1 MKRKFKLLLSLLIF
15 ALLLCLCVGCN
26 NSDNNSPRDDNTVI
40 KPPKDDNTVIEPPVP
55 DTKVE
60 LSASQIYKKVNPS
73 VVFILLSQSGGFASG
88 SGFFVDNNGT
98 MVTNYHVIKDATKG
112 VIQLY
117 DGSQA
122 TVDKVLGYDEEL
134 DIAILSTTAH
144 NTTPI
149 IKATLQAQ
157 IGDTVYAIGYPKA
170 FNLGVSSSTF
180 TSGMVS
186 MFRSIDGYSYIQATV
201 DITNG
206 NSGGVLINKYGEV
219 IGITTAGINFS
230 NIDYMNLSIPIQRVD
245 NVARNVN
252 ESLEVTTKRHYPVY
266 VTYVADGRQI
276 DKQTIRYQSTSK
288 APSNPTKTGYSFV
301 GWYTNSSFTTKF
313 DFTKAICEDVTIYGK
328 FEINKYSVDYNLNQ
342 GKFSSGVENT
352 YTINDCG
359 NVLPTP
365 TRSGYLFEGWRDWS
379 GQFVDNFPQFANI
392 RSLKLYASWVSGTE
406 GILLKNGKVVSY
418 NGTASDVTIPS
429 SYRNVPTTAIGESA
443 FRNNTTIKKITV
455 PDSVTS
461 ISSGVFSGCGSLIEI
476 TLPFI
481 GDSAKTS
488 SDTYQY
494 PLGYIFGT
502 RSYAGGV
509 ATEQRYYGYSSSSS
523 TKDTYYIP
531 SSLKS
536 VTIKGGNI
544 LYGAFYNCSGLTSV
558 TIPDRVTSIGSSAF
572 YNCSG
577 LTSVTIPDRVTS
589 IGSKAFYNCAGL
601 TSVTIGN
608 GVTSIGNYAFQGCS
622 GLTSITIGKN
632 VTTIDN
638 STFEGCSALREIH
651 YNGDLTGWCNING
664 IDNLMKCS
672 SSTKSLYIDGAK
684 IEGNLVIP
692 DGVTSIGNYA
702 FYNCSKLTYITI
714 PDRATSIGNGVFSGC
729 SGLTS
734 ITIPDSVTSIGDYAF
749 DNCSG
754 LTSIT
759 ISDNVSSIGD
769 SAFYGCNGLTTV
781 CWNAT
786 NCTKAGSNSSPI
798 FSNCTRLKTVVVGE
812 NVQTIPSYAFSDCSG
827 LTEIHYNGDLNSWCS
842 ISGLD
847 NLMQYGK
854 STKSLYIDGT
864 KIEGV
869 LVIPDSVTN
878 IGSYAFYCCR
888 GLTSV
893 TIGNGVTSIGEYA
906 FCGCTGLTSVTIP
919 DSVTS
924 IGNRAFEDCTDLTS
938 VTIGNSV
945 TSIGNDAFWY
955 CRGLTSVSWNAENC
969 TLVGAPSIFREC
981 TNLTT
986 VTIGDNVKTIPSYAF
1001 NGCSSLTSITIPDS
1015 VTSIG
1020 DDAFDGCSGLT
1031 SVTIGK
1037 GVTSIGGGAF
1047 SRCSGL
1053 TNIKVAVGNTKY
1065 HSQGN
1070 CIIKTA
1076 SKTLILGCKNSVIP
1090 ADGSVTSIGSS
1101 AFSVCS
1107 GLTSVTIPDGVTK
1120 IGSSAFS
1127 GCSGLTNITIPESV
1141 TSIGWGAFFGCTG
1154 LTSVTISNGVTSIG
1168 AWAFENCTDLT
1179 RIDFNGTK
1187 AQWNAIEKG
1196 NDWSHNT
1203 GSFTIYCTDGTI

>member
-276 DKQTIRYQSTSK
+276 DKQTIRYQSTST

-342 GKFSSGVENT
+342 GKFSSGVDTT

-392 RSLKLYASWVSGTE
+392 RNLKLYASWVSGTE

-429 SYRNVPTTAIGESA
+429 SYRNVPTAGIGESA

-461 ISSGVFSGCGSLIEI
+461 ISSDVFSGCSSLTEI

-488 SDTYQY
+488 SDKYQY

-509 ATEQRYYGYSSSSS
+509 ATEQRYYGYLSSSS
-523 TKDTYYIP
+523 TWDTYYIP
-531 SSLKS
+531 SSLKY
-536 VTIKGGNI
+536 VTITGGNI
-544 LYGAFYNCSGLTSV
+544 LYGAFSGCSGLTN
-558 TIPDRVTSIGSSAF
+558 I
-572 YNCSG
+572 
-577 LTSVTIPDRVTS
+577 
-589 IGSKAFYNCAGL
+589 
-601 TSVTIGN
+601 TIGN
-608 GVTSIGNYAFQGCS
+608 GVTSIGGAAFYKCSKLTNVTIPNSVRSIGEGAFQGCS
-622 GLTSITIGKN
+622 GLTK
-632 VTTIDN
+632 
-638 STFEGCSALREIH
+638 IH
-651 YNGDLTGWCNING
+651 YNGDLTGW
-664 IDNLMKCS
+664 
-672 SSTKSLYIDGAK
+672 
-684 IEGNLVIP
+684 
-692 DGVTSIGNYA
+692 
-702 FYNCSKLTYITI
+702 
-714 PDRATSIGNGVFSGC
+714 
-729 SGLTS
+729 
-734 ITIPDSVTSIGDYAF
+734 
-749 DNCSG
+749 
-754 LTSIT
+754 
-759 ISDNVSSIGD
+759 
-769 SAFYGCNGLTTV
+769 
-781 CWNAT
+781 
-786 NCTKAGSNSSPI
+786 
-798 FSNCTRLKTVVVGE
+798 
-812 NVQTIPSYAFSDCSG
+812 
-827 LTEIHYNGDLNSWCS
+827 LN

-847 NLMQYGK
+847 NLMAYV
-854 STKSLYIDGT
+854 STKTLYIDGT
-864 KIEGV
+864 KIEGD
-869 LVIPDSVTN
+869 LVIPEGVKS
-878 IGSYAFYCCR
+878 ICPSAFYK
-888 GLTSV
+888 
-893 TIGNGVTSIGEYA
+893 
-906 FCGCTGLTSVTIP
+906 CTGLTSVTIP

-924 IGNRAFEDCTDLTS
+924 IGT
-938 VTIGNSV
+938 
-945 TSIGNDAFWY
+945 
-955 CRGLTSVSWNAENC
+955 
-969 TLVGAPSIFREC
+969 
-981 TNLTT
+981 
-986 VTIGDNVKTIPSYAF
+986 
-1001 NGCSSLTSITIPDS
+1001 
-1015 VTSIG
+1015 
-1020 DDAFDGCSGLT
+1020 
-1031 SVTIGK
+1031 
-1037 GVTSIGGGAF
+1037 
-1047 SRCSGL
+1047 
-1053 TNIKVAVGNTKY
+1053 
-1065 HSQGN
+1065 
-1070 CIIKTA
+1070 
-1076 SKTLILGCKNSVIP
+1076 
-1090 ADGSVTSIGSS
+1090 S
-1101 AFSVCS
+1101 AFV
-1107 GLTSVTIPDGVTK
+1107 
-1120 IGSSAFS
+1120 
-1127 GCSGLTNITIPESV
+1127 
-1141 TSIGWGAFFGCTG
+1141 
-1154 LTSVTISNGVTSIG
+1154 
-1168 AWAFENCTDLT
+1168 
-1179 RIDFNGTK
+1179 
-1187 AQWNAIEKG
+1187 
-1196 NDWSHNT
+1196 
-1203 GSFTIYCTDGTI
+1203 

>member
-1 MKRKFKLLLSLLIF
+1 MKRKYKLLLSLLMF

-342 GKFSSGVENT
+342 GKFSSDVATT

-365 TRSGYLFEGWRDWS
+365 TRSGYLFEGWLDWS
-379 GQFVDNFPQFANI
+379 GQFVDNFPQNI
-392 RSLKLYASWVSGTE
+392 KNLKLFARWIKGAE

-418 NGTASDVTIPS
+418 NGTASDVTIPA

-443 FRNNTTIKKITV
+443 FENNTTIKKITV

-461 ISSGVFSGCGSLIEI
+461 ISSGVFSGCSSLTEI

-502 RSYAGGV
+502 SSYNGCV
-509 ATEQRYYGYSSSSS
+509 ATKQRYYGYSTSSSVEY
-523 TKDTYYIP
+523 TFYIP

-536 VTIKGGNI
+536 VTITGGNI
-544 LYGAFYNCSGLTSV
+544 LYGAFYNCSGLTS
-558 TIPDRVTSIGSSAF
+558 IKIGNGVTSIGSSAF
-572 YNCSG
+572 
-577 LTSVTIPDRVTS
+577 
-589 IGSKAFYNCAGL
+589 
-601 TSVTIGN
+601 
-608 GVTSIGNYAFQGCS
+608 
-622 GLTSITIGKN
+622 
-632 VTTIDN
+632 
-638 STFEGCSALREIH
+638 
-651 YNGDLTGWCNING
+651 
-664 IDNLMKCS
+664 
-672 SSTKSLYIDGAK
+672 
-684 IEGNLVIP
+684 
-692 DGVTSIGNYA
+692 
-702 FYNCSKLTYITI
+702 
-714 PDRATSIGNGVFSGC
+714 
-729 SGLTS
+729 
-734 ITIPDSVTSIGDYAF
+734 
-749 DNCSG
+749 
-754 LTSIT
+754 
-759 ISDNVSSIGD
+759 
-769 SAFYGCNGLTTV
+769 
-781 CWNAT
+781 
-786 NCTKAGSNSSPI
+786 
-798 FSNCTRLKTVVVGE
+798 E
-812 NVQTIPSYAFSDCSG
+812 N
-827 LTEIHYNGDLNSWCS
+827 
-842 ISGLD
+842 
-847 NLMQYGK
+847 
-854 STKSLYIDGT
+854 
-864 KIEGV
+864 
-869 LVIPDSVTN
+869 
-878 IGSYAFYCCR
+878 
-888 GLTSV
+888 
-893 TIGNGVTSIGEYA
+893 
-906 FCGCTGLTSVTIP
+906 CTGLT
-919 DSVTS
+919 
-924 IGNRAFEDCTDLTS
+924 N
-938 VTIGNSV
+938 
-945 TSIGNDAFWY
+945 
-955 CRGLTSVSWNAENC
+955 
-969 TLVGAPSIFREC
+969 
-981 TNLTT
+981 
-986 VTIGDNVKTIPSYAF
+986 
-1001 NGCSSLTSITIPDS
+1001 
-1015 VTSIG
+1015 
-1020 DDAFDGCSGLT
+1020 
-1031 SVTIGK
+1031 
-1037 GVTSIGGGAF
+1037 
-1047 SRCSGL
+1047 
-1053 TNIKVAVGNTKY
+1053 
-1065 HSQGN
+1065 
-1070 CIIKTA
+1070 
-1076 SKTLILGCKNSVIP
+1076 
-1090 ADGSVTSIGSS
+1090 
-1101 AFSVCS
+1101 
-1107 GLTSVTIPDGVTK
+1107 VTIPDG
-1120 IGSSAFS
+1120 I
-1127 GCSGLTNITIPESV
+1127 
-1141 TSIGWGAFFGCTG
+1141 TSIGWYAF
-1154 LTSVTISNGVTSIG
+1154 V
-1168 AWAFENCTDLT
+1168 
-1179 RIDFNGTK
+1179 
-1187 AQWNAIEKG
+1187 
-1196 NDWSHNT
+1196 
-1203 GSFTIYCTDGTI
+1203 

>member
-1 MKRKFKLLLSLLIF
+1 MKRKFKLLLSLLMF

-418 NGTASDVTIPS
+418 NGTASDVTIPA

-461 ISSGVFSGCGSLIEI
+461 ISSGVFSGCSSLTEI

-488 SDTYQY
+488 SDKYQY
-494 PLGYIFGT
+494 PLGYILGT
-502 RSYAGGV
+502 SSYAGGV
-509 ATEQRYYGYSSSSS
+509 ATKQYYYGSSMSD
-523 TKDTYYIP
+523 TTCNTYYIP
-531 SSLKS
+531 ASLKS
-536 VTIKGGNI
+536 VTVVGGNV
-544 LYGAFYNCSGLTSV
+544 LHGAFYNCNSLASVTIPDGVRSIGSSVFNGCSGLTSVTIGNSVTSIGGGAFYNCRGLTSVTIGKNVTTIDDSTFEGCNALREIHYNGDLTDWCSINSIDNLMKCNSSTKSLYIDGKKIEYNLVIPDGVTSIGSYAFYKCSGLTSV
-558 TIPDRVTSIGSSAF
+558 TIPNSVTSIGDYAF
-572 YNCSG
+572 QGCYKLVEVINNSPLNIVKGRSGFGDVGQFALNVKKDGKSEIVDKGGYLFYTYNNANYLLGYMGNDTQLTLPLDYNGQDNYEIYNCAFQDCSD
-577 LTSVTIPDRVTS
+577 LTSITIPDSVTS
-589 IGSKAFYNCAGL
+589 IGGSAFDNCAGL

-608 GVTSIGNYAFQGCS
+608 GVTSLDSDAFSGCIGLTSVTIGSGVTRIGNSAFSKCYKLVEVINNSSLNIVKGSSGFGYVGNYALNVKKSGASEIVNKDGYLFYTYDNTNHLLGYMGNDTQLTLPSYYNGQGYEIYECAFYNCS
-622 GLTSITIGKN
+622 GLTS
-632 VTTIDN
+632 VT
-638 STFEGCSALREIH
+638 
-651 YNGDLTGWCNING
+651 
-664 IDNLMKCS
+664 
-672 SSTKSLYIDGAK
+672 
-684 IEGNLVIP
+684 IP
-692 DGVTSIGNYA
+692 DSVTSIGDQA
-702 FYNCSKLTYITI
+702 FQ
-714 PDRATSIGNGVFSGC
+714 DC

-749 DNCSG
+749 MNCSG

-759 ISDNVSSIGD
+759 IGSNVKSIGWGAFGGCIGLTSVTIPNSVKD
-769 SAFYGCNGLTTV
+769 IGWSAFVGC
-781 CWNAT
+781 
-786 NCTKAGSNSSPI
+786 S
-798 FSNCTRLKTVVVGE
+798 
-812 NVQTIPSYAFSDCSG
+812 
-827 LTEIHYNGDLNSWCS
+827 
-842 ISGLD
+842 
-847 NLMQYGK
+847 
-854 STKSLYIDGT
+854 
-864 KIEGV
+864 
-869 LVIPDSVTN
+869 
-878 IGSYAFYCCR
+878 

-893 TIGNGVTSIGEYA
+893 TIGNGVTSIGDSA
-906 FCGCTGLTSVTIP
+906 FS
-919 DSVTS
+919 
-924 IGNRAFEDCTDLTS
+924 DCSDLTS
-938 VTIGNSV
+938 VTMGS
-945 TSIGNDAFWY
+945 
-955 CRGLTSVSWNAENC
+955 
-969 TLVGAPSIFREC
+969 
-981 TNLTT
+981 
-986 VTIGDNVKTIPSYAF
+986 
-1001 NGCSSLTSITIPDS
+1001 
-1015 VTSIG
+1015 
-1020 DDAFDGCSGLT
+1020 
-1031 SVTIGK
+1031 
-1037 GVTSIGGGAF
+1037 GVTSIG
-1047 SRCSGL
+1047 
-1053 TNIKVAVGNTKY
+1053 Y
-1065 HSQGN
+1065 
-1070 CIIKTA
+1070 
-1076 SKTLILGCKNSVIP
+1076 
-1090 ADGSVTSIGSS
+1090 S
-1101 AFSVCS
+1101 A
-1107 GLTSVTIPDGVTK
+1107 LD
-1120 IGSSAFS
+1120 
-1127 GCSGLTNITIPESV
+1127 GCSKLK
-1141 TSIGWGAFFGCTG
+1141 
-1154 LTSVTISNGVTSIG
+1154 
-1168 AWAFENCTDLT
+1168 

-1187 AQWNAIEKG
+1187 AQWEAIKKG
-1196 NDWSHNT
+1196 SNWNRDT

>member
-60 LSASQIYKKVNPS
+60 LSASQIYKKVNPN
-73 VVFILLSQSGGFASG
+73 VVFILLSQKDGFSSG
-88 SGFFVDNNGT
+88 SGFFVDAHGT

-252 ESLEVTTKRHYPVY
+252 ESLEVTTKRHYPLY

-342 GKFSSGVENT
+342 GKFSSGVDTT

-359 NVLPTP
+359 KALPVP
-365 TRSGYLFEGWRDWS
+365 TRSGYLFEGWLDSS
-379 GQFVDNFPQFANI
+379 GQFVDNFPQNI
-392 RSLKLYASWVSGTE
+392 KNLKLFARWIKGAE

-443 FRNNTTIKKITV
+443 FENNTTIKKITV

-461 ISSGVFSGCGSLIEI
+461 ISSDVFSGCSSLTEI

-481 GDSAKTS
+481 GDSAKTF
-488 SDTYQY
+488 SDKYQY

-509 ATEQRYYGYSSSSS
+509 ATEQCYYGYSSSSS
-523 TKDTYYIP
+523 TRDTYYIP
-531 SSLKS
+531 SALKS
-536 VTIKGGNI
+536 VTITGGNI
-544 LYGAFYNCSGLTSV
+544 LHGAFYNCSGLTSIKIGNGV
-558 TIPDRVTSIGSSAF
+558 TRIGAEVFYNCSKLTNITIPDSVIYVGSDAFRYCNSLVYNKYYTAYYLGNATNKYVVLVKATSTSIYSCTINDNCKVVAESAF
-572 YNCSG
+572 CKCTGLTSITIPNSVANIGDYAFNGCSG
-577 LTSVTIPDRVTS
+577 LTSVTIPDSVKS
-589 IGSKAFYNCAGL
+589 IDLGAFSGCTGL
-601 TSVTIGN
+601 KSVTMGN
-608 GVTSIGNYAFQGCS
+608 GVKSIG
-622 GLTSITIGKN
+622 
-632 VTTIDN
+632 
-638 STFEGCSALREIH
+638 
-651 YNGDLTGWCNING
+651 
-664 IDNLMKCS
+664 
-672 SSTKSLYIDGAK
+672 
-684 IEGNLVIP
+684 
-692 DGVTSIGNYA
+692 
-702 FYNCSKLTYITI
+702 
-714 PDRATSIGNGVFSGC
+714 
-729 SGLTS
+729 
-734 ITIPDSVTSIGDYAF
+734 
-749 DNCSG
+749 
-754 LTSIT
+754 
-759 ISDNVSSIGD
+759 
-769 SAFYGCNGLTTV
+769 
-781 CWNAT
+781 
-786 NCTKAGSNSSPI
+786 
-798 FSNCTRLKTVVVGE
+798 
-812 NVQTIPSYAFSDCSG
+812 SYAFSDC
-827 LTEIHYNGDLNSWCS
+827 D
-842 ISGLD
+842 
-847 NLMQYGK
+847 K
-854 STKSLYIDGT
+854 
-864 KIEGV
+864 
-869 LVIPDSVTN
+869 
-878 IGSYAFYCCR
+878 
-888 GLTSV
+888 
-893 TIGNGVTSIGEYA
+893 
-906 FCGCTGLTSVTIP
+906 
-919 DSVTS
+919 
-924 IGNRAFEDCTDLTS
+924 
-938 VTIGNSV
+938 
-945 TSIGNDAFWY
+945 
-955 CRGLTSVSWNAENC
+955 
-969 TLVGAPSIFREC
+969 
-981 TNLTT
+981 
-986 VTIGDNVKTIPSYAF
+986 
-1001 NGCSSLTSITIPDS
+1001 
-1015 VTSIG
+1015 
-1020 DDAFDGCSGLT
+1020 
-1031 SVTIGK
+1031 
-1037 GVTSIGGGAF
+1037 
-1047 SRCSGL
+1047 
-1053 TNIKVAVGNTKY
+1053 
-1065 HSQGN
+1065 
-1070 CIIKTA
+1070 
-1076 SKTLILGCKNSVIP
+1076 
-1090 ADGSVTSIGSS
+1090 
-1101 AFSVCS
+1101 
-1107 GLTSVTIPDGVTK
+1107 
-1120 IGSSAFS
+1120 
-1127 GCSGLTNITIPESV
+1127 
-1141 TSIGWGAFFGCTG
+1141 
-1154 LTSVTISNGVTSIG
+1154 
-1168 AWAFENCTDLT
+1168 LT

-1187 AQWNAIEKG
+1187 AQWNAIKKYH
-1196 NDWSHNT
+1196 DWSYST
-1203 GSFTIYCTDGTI
+1203 GNFTVYCTNGTI

>member
-1 MKRKFKLLLSLLIF
+1 MF

-443 FRNNTTIKKITV
+443 FSNNTTIKKITV

-461 ISSGVFSGCGSLIEI
+461 ISSGVFSGCSSLTEI

-544 LYGAFYNCSGLTSV
+544 LYGAF
-558 TIPDRVTSIGSSAF
+558 
-572 YNCSG
+572 
-577 LTSVTIPDRVTS
+577 
-589 IGSKAFYNCAGL
+589 
-601 TSVTIGN
+601 
-608 GVTSIGNYAFQGCS
+608 
-622 GLTSITIGKN
+622 
-632 VTTIDN
+632 
-638 STFEGCSALREIH
+638 
-651 YNGDLTGWCNING
+651 
-664 IDNLMKCS
+664 
-672 SSTKSLYIDGAK
+672 
-684 IEGNLVIP
+684 
-692 DGVTSIGNYA
+692 
-702 FYNCSKLTYITI
+702 
-714 PDRATSIGNGVFSGC
+714 SGC
-729 SGLTS
+729 
-734 ITIPDSVTSIGDYAF
+734 IV
-749 DNCSG
+749 
-754 LTSIT
+754 
-759 ISDNVSSIGD
+759 
-769 SAFYGCNGLTTV
+769 
-781 CWNAT
+781 
-786 NCTKAGSNSSPI
+786 
-798 FSNCTRLKTVVVGE
+798 
-812 NVQTIPSYAFSDCSG
+812 
-827 LTEIHYNGDLNSWCS
+827 
-842 ISGLD
+842 
-847 NLMQYGK
+847 
-854 STKSLYIDGT
+854 
-864 KIEGV
+864 
-869 LVIPDSVTN
+869 
-878 IGSYAFYCCR
+878 
-888 GLTSV
+888 
-893 TIGNGVTSIGEYA
+893 
-906 FCGCTGLTSVTIP
+906 
-919 DSVTS
+919 
-924 IGNRAFEDCTDLTS
+924 LTS

-945 TSIGNDAFWY
+945 TSIGGEAFY
-955 CRGLTSVSWNAENC
+955 
-969 TLVGAPSIFREC
+969 EC
-981 TNLTT
+981 SNL
-986 VTIGDNVKTIPSYAF
+986 K
-1001 NGCSSLTSITIPDS
+1001 SITIPDS

-1020 DDAFDGCSGLT
+1020 RYAFSYCYGLT
-1031 SVTIGK
+1031 SI
-1037 GVTSIGGGAF
+1037 
-1047 SRCSGL
+1047 
-1053 TNIKVAVGNTKY
+1053 
-1065 HSQGN
+1065 
-1070 CIIKTA
+1070 
-1076 SKTLILGCKNSVIP
+1076 
-1090 ADGSVTSIGSS
+1090 
-1101 AFSVCS
+1101 
-1107 GLTSVTIPDGVTK
+1107 TIPDGV
-1120 IGSSAFS
+1120 I
-1127 GCSGLTNITIPESV
+1127 
-1141 TSIGWGAFFGCTG
+1141 SIGYAAFLACTG
-1154 LTSVTISNGVTSIG
+1154 LTSVTIGNSVTSIG
-1168 AWAFENCTDLT
+1168 VGAFENCDGLTSVTIPGSVTSIGGSAFHDCDGLTSVKIPDSVTSIGPYAFEGCTSLT
-1179 RIDFNGTK
+1179 RIDFDGTK
-1187 AQWNAIEKG
+1187 AQWKAIEKG
-1196 NDWSHNT
+1196 NMWRDVT
-1203 GSFTIYCTDGTI
+1203 GNFTVYCTNGTLTKYEA

>member
-1 MKRKFKLLLSLLIF
+1 MKRKYKLLLSLLMF

-122 TVDKVLGYDEEL
+122 AVDKVLGYDEEL

-342 GKFSSGVENT
+342 GKFSSDVAT
-352 YTINDCG
+352 SYTINDCG

-443 FRNNTTIKKITV
+443 FV
-455 PDSVTS
+455 
-461 ISSGVFSGCGSLIEI
+461 
-476 TLPFI
+476 
-481 GDSAKTS
+481 
-488 SDTYQY
+488 
-494 PLGYIFGT
+494 
-502 RSYAGGV
+502 
-509 ATEQRYYGYSSSSS
+509 
-523 TKDTYYIP
+523 
-531 SSLKS
+531 
-536 VTIKGGNI
+536 
-544 LYGAFYNCSGLTSV
+544 
-558 TIPDRVTSIGSSAF
+558 
-572 YNCSG
+572 
-577 LTSVTIPDRVTS
+577 
-589 IGSKAFYNCAGL
+589 
-601 TSVTIGN
+601 
-608 GVTSIGNYAFQGCS
+608 
-622 GLTSITIGKN
+622 
-632 VTTIDN
+632 
-638 STFEGCSALREIH
+638 
-651 YNGDLTGWCNING
+651 
-664 IDNLMKCS
+664 
-672 SSTKSLYIDGAK
+672 
-684 IEGNLVIP
+684 
-692 DGVTSIGNYA
+692 
-702 FYNCSKLTYITI
+702 
-714 PDRATSIGNGVFSGC
+714 
-729 SGLTS
+729 
-734 ITIPDSVTSIGDYAF
+734 
-749 DNCSG
+749 
-754 LTSIT
+754 
-759 ISDNVSSIGD
+759 
-769 SAFYGCNGLTTV
+769 
-781 CWNAT
+781 
-786 NCTKAGSNSSPI
+786 
-798 FSNCTRLKTVVVGE
+798 
-812 NVQTIPSYAFSDCSG
+812 
-827 LTEIHYNGDLNSWCS
+827 
-842 ISGLD
+842 
-847 NLMQYGK
+847 
-854 STKSLYIDGT
+854 
-864 KIEGV
+864 
-869 LVIPDSVTN
+869 
-878 IGSYAFYCCR
+878 
-888 GLTSV
+888 
-893 TIGNGVTSIGEYA
+893 
-906 FCGCTGLTSVTIP
+906 
-919 DSVTS
+919 
-924 IGNRAFEDCTDLTS
+924 
-938 VTIGNSV
+938 
-945 TSIGNDAFWY
+945 
-955 CRGLTSVSWNAENC
+955 
-969 TLVGAPSIFREC
+969 
-981 TNLTT
+981 
-986 VTIGDNVKTIPSYAF
+986 
-1001 NGCSSLTSITIPDS
+1001 
-1015 VTSIG
+1015 
-1020 DDAFDGCSGLT
+1020 
-1031 SVTIGK
+1031 
-1037 GVTSIGGGAF
+1037 
-1047 SRCSGL
+1047 
-1053 TNIKVAVGNTKY
+1053 
-1065 HSQGN
+1065 
-1070 CIIKTA
+1070 
-1076 SKTLILGCKNSVIP
+1076 
-1090 ADGSVTSIGSS
+1090 
-1101 AFSVCS
+1101 
-1107 GLTSVTIPDGVTK
+1107 
-1120 IGSSAFS
+1120 
-1127 GCSGLTNITIPESV
+1127 
-1141 TSIGWGAFFGCTG
+1141 
-1154 LTSVTISNGVTSIG
+1154 
-1168 AWAFENCTDLT
+1168 
-1179 RIDFNGTK
+1179 
-1187 AQWNAIEKG
+1187 
-1196 NDWSHNT
+1196 
-1203 GSFTIYCTDGTI
+1203 

>member
-1 MKRKFKLLLSLLIF
+1 MKRKFKLLLSLLMF

-418 NGTASDVTIPS
+418 NGTASDVTIPA

-461 ISSGVFSGCGSLIEI
+461 ISSGVFSGCSSLTEI

-488 SDTYQY
+488 SDKYQY

-502 RSYAGGV
+502 SSYAGGV
-509 ATEQRYYGYSSSSS
+509 ATKQYYYGSSMSD
-523 TKDTYYIP
+523 TTCNTYYIP
-531 SSLKS
+531 ASLKS
-536 VTIKGGNI
+536 VTVVGGNV
-544 LYGAFYNCSGLTSV
+544 LHGAFYNCNSLASV
-558 TIPDRVTSIGSSAF
+558 TIPDGVRSIGSSAF

-577 LTSVTIPDRVTS
+577 LTSVTI
-589 IGSKAFYNCAGL
+589 
-601 TSVTIGN
+601 GN
-608 GVTSIGNYAFQGCS
+608 SVTSIGNYAFQGCS
-622 GLTSITIGKN
+622 GLTNITIGKN

-638 STFEGCSALREIH
+638 STFEDCSALREIH

-692 DGVTSIGNYA
+692 DGVTSIGSYA
-702 FYNCSKLTYITI
+702 FYN
-714 PDRATSIGNGVFSGC
+714 C

-734 ITIPDSVTSIGDYAF
+734 ITIPDSVTSIG
-749 DNCSG
+749 
-754 LTSIT
+754 
-759 ISDNVSSIGD
+759 
-769 SAFYGCNGLTTV
+769 NGV
-781 CWNAT
+781 FRD
-786 NCTKAGSNSSPI
+786 CT
-798 FSNCTRLKTVVVGE
+798 
-812 NVQTIPSYAFSDCSG
+812 
-827 LTEIHYNGDLNSWCS
+827 
-842 ISGLD
+842 
-847 NLMQYGK
+847 
-854 STKSLYIDGT
+854 
-864 KIEGV
+864 
-869 LVIPDSVTN
+869 
-878 IGSYAFYCCR
+878 

-893 TIGNGVTSIGEYA
+893 TIGNGVTSIGSSV
-906 FCGCTGLTSVTIP
+906 FNGCSG
-919 DSVTS
+919 
-924 IGNRAFEDCTDLTS
+924 LTS

-945 TSIGNDAFWY
+945 TSIGGGAFY
-955 CRGLTSVSWNAENC
+955 NCR
-969 TLVGAPSIFREC
+969 
-981 TNLTT
+981 
-986 VTIGDNVKTIPSYAF
+986 
-1001 NGCSSLTSITIPDS
+1001 
-1015 VTSIG
+1015 
-1020 DDAFDGCSGLT
+1020 GLT

-1037 GVTSIGGGAF
+1037 NVTTIDDSTF
-1047 SRCSGL
+1047 E
-1053 TNIKVAVGNTKY
+1053 
-1065 HSQGN
+1065 
-1070 CIIKTA
+1070 
-1076 SKTLILGCKNSVIP
+1076 GCNALREIHY
-1090 ADGSVTSIGSS
+1090 
-1101 AFSVCS
+1101 
-1107 GLTSVTIPDGVTK
+1107 
-1120 IGSSAFS
+1120 
-1127 GCSGLTNITIPESV
+1127 
-1141 TSIGWGAFFGCTG
+1141 
-1154 LTSVTISNGVTSIG
+1154 NG
-1168 AWAFENCTDLT
+1168 DLT
-1179 RIDFNGTK
+1179 DWCSINSIDNLMKCNSSTK
-1187 AQWNAIEKG
+1187 SLYIDGKKL
-1196 NDWSHNT
+1196 S
-1203 GSFTIYCTDGTI
+1203 TIW

>member
-1 MKRKFKLLLSLLIF
+1 MKRKFKLLLSLLMF

-418 NGTASDVTIPS
+418 NGTASDVTIPA

-461 ISSGVFSGCGSLIEI
+461 ISSGVFSGCSSLTEI
-476 TLPFI
+476 TFPFI

-488 SDTYQY
+488 SDKYQY

-502 RSYAGGV
+502 SSYAGGV
-509 ATEQRYYGYSSSSS
+509 ATKQYYYGSSMSD
-523 TKDTYYIP
+523 TTCNTYYIP
-531 SSLKS
+531 ASLKS
-536 VTIKGGNI
+536 VTVVGGNV
-544 LYGAFYNCSGLTSV
+544 LHGAFYNCNSLASV
-558 TIPDRVTSIGSSAF
+558 TIPDGVRSIGSSAF

-577 LTSVTIPDRVTS
+577 LTSVTIGNSVTS
-589 IGSKAFYNCAGL
+589 IGNYAFDNCAGL

-608 GVTSIGNYAFQGCS
+608 GVTSLDSDAFSGCI
-622 GLTSITIGKN
+622 GLTM
-632 VTTIDN
+632 VT
-638 STFEGCSALREIH
+638 
-651 YNGDLTGWCNING
+651 
-664 IDNLMKCS
+664 
-672 SSTKSLYIDGAK
+672 
-684 IEGNLVIP
+684 
-692 DGVTSIGNYA
+692 
-702 FYNCSKLTYITI
+702 
-714 PDRATSIGNGVFSGC
+714 IGNGVTRVGDHVFYNCRGLTSVTMGNCVTSISEYAFYGCSNLKYNEYNNALYLGNENNKYFGLIKAKSKNITSCLINANCKIICEGAFSGC

-734 ITIPDSVTSIGDYAF
+734 ITIPDSVTNIGSDAF
-749 DNCSG
+749 SSCSG
-754 LTSIT
+754 LTSI
-759 ISDNVSSIGD
+759 
-769 SAFYGCNGLTTV
+769 
-781 CWNAT
+781 
-786 NCTKAGSNSSPI
+786 
-798 FSNCTRLKTVVVGE
+798 
-812 NVQTIPSYAFSDCSG
+812 
-827 LTEIHYNGDLNSWCS
+827 
-842 ISGLD
+842 
-847 NLMQYGK
+847 
-854 STKSLYIDGT
+854 
-864 KIEGV
+864 
-869 LVIPDSVTN
+869 
-878 IGSYAFYCCR
+878 
-888 GLTSV
+888 
-893 TIGNGVTSIGEYA
+893 TIGNGVTSIGKSTFYN
-906 FCGCTGLTSVTIP
+906 CNGLTSVTMRNG
-919 DSVTS
+919 VAS
-924 IGNRAFEDCTDLTS
+924 IGDRAF
-938 VTIGNSV
+938 
-945 TSIGNDAFWY
+945 Y
-955 CRGLTSVSWNAENC
+955 NC
-969 TLVGAPSIFREC
+969 S
-981 TNLTT
+981 
-986 VTIGDNVKTIPSYAF
+986 K
-1001 NGCSSLTSITIPDS
+1001 LTSITIPDS

-1020 DDAFDGCSGLT
+1020 SEAFSYCSGLTSITIGNSVTSIGDQAFYNCSGLTSVTIPDGVTNVGSCAFLGCAGLT

-1037 GVTSIGGGAF
+1037 GVTSIGTSAF
-1047 SRCSGL
+1047 YNCTGL
-1053 TNIKVAVGNTKY
+1053 T
-1065 HSQGN
+1065 S
-1070 CIIKTA
+1070 II
-1076 SKTLILGCKNSVIP
+1076 IP
-1090 ADGSVTSIGSS
+1090 DGVTSIGSY
-1101 AFSVCS
+1101 AFQ
-1107 GLTSVTIPDGVTK
+1107 
-1120 IGSSAFS
+1120 
-1127 GCSGLTNITIPESV
+1127 GCSG
-1141 TSIGWGAFFGCTG
+1141 
-1154 LTSVTISNGVTSIG
+1154 
-1168 AWAFENCTDLT
+1168 LT

-1187 AQWNAIEKG
+1187 AQWEAIRKG
-1196 NDWSHNT
+1196 SNWNRNT

>member
-1 MKRKFKLLLSLLIF
+1 MKRKFKLLLFLLMF

-40 KPPKDDNTVIEPPVP
+40 EPPKDDNTVIEPPVP

-73 VVFILLSQSGGFASG
+73 VVFILLSQKDGFSSG

-112 VIQLY
+112 VIRLY

-134 DIAILSTTAH
+134 DIAILSTTAN

-443 FRNNTTIKKITV
+443 FSNNTTIKKITV

-461 ISSGVFSGCGSLIEI
+461 ISSGVFSGCSSLTEI

-502 RSYAGGV
+502 RSYAGCV
-509 ATEQRYYGYSSSSS
+509 ATKQSYYGYSTSSSVE
-523 TKDTYYIP
+523 DTFYIP

-536 VTIKGGNI
+536 VTITGGNI
-544 LYGAFYNCSGLTSV
+544 LYGAF
-558 TIPDRVTSIGSSAF
+558 
-572 YNCSG
+572 
-577 LTSVTIPDRVTS
+577 
-589 IGSKAFYNCAGL
+589 
-601 TSVTIGN
+601 
-608 GVTSIGNYAFQGCS
+608 
-622 GLTSITIGKN
+622 
-632 VTTIDN
+632 
-638 STFEGCSALREIH
+638 
-651 YNGDLTGWCNING
+651 
-664 IDNLMKCS
+664 
-672 SSTKSLYIDGAK
+672 
-684 IEGNLVIP
+684 
-692 DGVTSIGNYA
+692 
-702 FYNCSKLTYITI
+702 
-714 PDRATSIGNGVFSGC
+714 SGC
-729 SGLTS
+729 
-734 ITIPDSVTSIGDYAF
+734 IV
-749 DNCSG
+749 
-754 LTSIT
+754 
-759 ISDNVSSIGD
+759 
-769 SAFYGCNGLTTV
+769 
-781 CWNAT
+781 
-786 NCTKAGSNSSPI
+786 
-798 FSNCTRLKTVVVGE
+798 
-812 NVQTIPSYAFSDCSG
+812 
-827 LTEIHYNGDLNSWCS
+827 
-842 ISGLD
+842 
-847 NLMQYGK
+847 
-854 STKSLYIDGT
+854 
-864 KIEGV
+864 
-869 LVIPDSVTN
+869 
-878 IGSYAFYCCR
+878 
-888 GLTSV
+888 
-893 TIGNGVTSIGEYA
+893 
-906 FCGCTGLTSVTIP
+906 
-919 DSVTS
+919 
-924 IGNRAFEDCTDLTS
+924 LTS

-945 TSIGNDAFWY
+945 TSIGGEAFY
-955 CRGLTSVSWNAENC
+955 
-969 TLVGAPSIFREC
+969 EC
-981 TNLTT
+981 SNL
-986 VTIGDNVKTIPSYAF
+986 K
-1001 NGCSSLTSITIPDS
+1001 SITIPDS

-1020 DDAFDGCSGLT
+1020 RYAFSYCYGLT
-1031 SVTIGK
+1031 SI
-1037 GVTSIGGGAF
+1037 
-1047 SRCSGL
+1047 
-1053 TNIKVAVGNTKY
+1053 
-1065 HSQGN
+1065 
-1070 CIIKTA
+1070 
-1076 SKTLILGCKNSVIP
+1076 
-1090 ADGSVTSIGSS
+1090 
-1101 AFSVCS
+1101 
-1107 GLTSVTIPDGVTK
+1107 TIPDGV
-1120 IGSSAFS
+1120 I
-1127 GCSGLTNITIPESV
+1127 
-1141 TSIGWGAFFGCTG
+1141 SIGYAAFLACTG
-1154 LTSVTISNGVTSIG
+1154 LTSVTIGNSVTSIG
-1168 AWAFENCTDLT
+1168 VGAFENCDGLTSVTIPGSVTSIGGSAFHDCDGLTSVKIPDSVTSIGPYAFEGCTSLT
-1179 RIDFNGTK
+1179 RIDFDGTK
-1187 AQWNAIEKG
+1187 AQWKAIEKG
-1196 NDWSHNT
+1196 NMWRDVT
-1203 GSFTIYCTDGTI
+1203 GNFTVYCTNGTLTKYEA